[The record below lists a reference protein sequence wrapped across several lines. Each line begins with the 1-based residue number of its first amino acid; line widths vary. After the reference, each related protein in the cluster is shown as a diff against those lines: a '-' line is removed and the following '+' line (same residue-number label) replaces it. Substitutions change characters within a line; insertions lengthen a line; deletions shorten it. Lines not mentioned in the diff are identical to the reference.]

1 MRGACQRMLYFNDL
15 SIIPEDSNNQA
26 KALFR
31 PGPKLTASSLGVSG
45 QHLTHI
51 YGLVQEGTRNILY
64 PLLWSRNK
72 MKRLFTY
79 LSVISESTI
88 MDSKYTANTI
98 DGNN

>member
-1 MRGACQRMLYFNDL
+1 MLYFDDL

-51 YGLVQEGTRNILY
+51 YGLVQERHAQYFI
-64 PLLWSRNK
+64 SSS
-72 MKRLFTY
+72 MKPKQDEEVVY
-79 LSVISESTI
+79 ISFS
-88 MDSKYTANTI
+88 DL
-98 DGNN
+98 